1 MKAVVL
7 EVRGREAALLMADGT
22 VRKARGDYKVGQE
35 IEFYEIVRSGPRQWV
50 AAVVI
55 AAILLA
61 GSVGMWI
68 NGNYVAYAEV
78 SLDVNPS
85 IVYTLNLRNRV
96 LSVRAANGDAEDVVQ
111 ALDGLRF
118 KPIGEAVGL
127 TLQRLGAAG
136 YLDGEDDCLLA
147 SVSADDEERRESL
160 AGQVETAIEDAR
172 QDDPGLEYRVD
183 RTDRATARAARENGM
198 SAGRYATW
206 QQAGDGQSPEEYAE
220 MPVRQLL
227 GGGKPEAPQEE
238 PTETP
243 REEHPEA
250 PQEAQPEAQR
260 NEQPEAPKTEQPEA
274 PQGEKRQEPQDA
286 QPEAVPAEAP
296 EVQPKAGEDAPEQP
310 QSRSEGGGPEAQQP
324 RTEREKP
331 AESPRGGG
339 DGKPSENR
347 DRQGGGGKG
356 GPGGR

>member
-127 TLQRLGAAG
+127 TLQRLGTAG

-147 SVSADDEERRESL
+147 SVSADDEKRRESL
-160 AGQVETAIEDAR
+160 AGQVETAIADAR

-198 SAGRYATW
+198 SAGRYAAW

-227 GGGKPEAPQEE
+227 GGGKPEAPQAEQSE
-238 PTETP
+238 AP
-243 REEHPEA
+243 REEQPEA

-260 NEQPEAPKTEQPEA
+260 NEQSEA
-274 PQGEKRQEPQDA
+274 PQEQQRQTPGDGE
-286 QPEAVPAEAP
+286 PEAAPAEAS

-310 QSRSEGGGPEAQQP
+310 QSRPEGDDPEAQQP

-339 DGKPSENR
+339 DSKPTENR
-347 DRQGGGGKG
+347 DRQGGGPSGGQGGGQG
-356 GPGGR
+356 GPGR

>member
-147 SVSADDEERRESL
+147 SVSADDEKRRESL
-160 AGQVETAIEDAR
+160 AGQVETAIADAR

-198 SAGRYATW
+198 SAGRYAAW

-227 GGGKPEAPQEE
+227 GGGKPEAPQE
-238 PTETP
+238 
-243 REEHPEA
+243 
-250 PQEAQPEAQR
+250 AQR
-260 NEQPEAPKTEQPEA
+260 NEQSEA
-274 PQGEKRQEPQDA
+274 PQGERLEAPQGEQRQEPQEA

-310 QSRSEGGGPEAQQP
+310 QSRPEGDSPEAQLP

-339 DGKPSENR
+339 DSKPTESR
-347 DRQGGGGKG
+347 DRQGGGPSG
-356 GPGGR
+356 GQGGGQGRPGR